1 MENVIKKFLEINN
14 SGTSSGSGSGYSSGT
29 GSGTGSGHGDGSG
42 TGSGYGTSDG
52 SGSSSGY
59 GYSGGSGC
67 GSGNG
72 DGSGSG
78 SGFGT
83 SHGTGTGSGSGDGN
97 VYNILF
103 QQSHLSEYKKG
114 FLTKK
119 IASLK
124 TFKSKLVYYIDN
136 IPCYFLSI
144 VGNTAK
150 VNVIKD
156 DFSVEKQY
164 ICKQG
169 NLFAH
174 GKTRESALHSV
185 AAKFYALLSVKE
197 KKAEFI
203 SKFNLR
209 QTYKMHDFYNWHHF
223 LTGSCK
229 SGLDDF
235 IKTHKLYHTDNMTL
249 LEFLELAK
257 DNYNGAI
264 FKEILVEYTLNKIK
278 YKAMNYNKS
287 QSRQFLLGA
296 VISRF
301 YSRLKDKSYQ
311 LWHGHPFLLNEEV
324 EIICKTRE
332 EPKFKHF
339 NNYEIQALV
348 KLRIYEMYEKYKE
361 QQKCKHAKW
370 DFDTQIRTIE
380 CRECG
385 KRAWI
390 EDYRSLY

>member
-1 MENVIKKFLEINN
+1 M
-14 SGTSSGSGSGYSSGT
+14 
-29 GSGTGSGHGDGSG
+29 
-42 TGSGYGTSDG
+42 
-52 SGSSSGY
+52 
-59 GYSGGSGC
+59 
-67 GSGNG
+67 
-72 DGSGSG
+72 
-78 SGFGT
+78 
-83 SHGTGTGSGSGDGN
+83 
-97 VYNILF
+97 F